1 MGEHGHSVKPYIKV
15 YFILL
20 GLFAVSVA
28 GPMVADFLPHSE
40 SGGRTNV
47 QLILI
52 LVTAFGI
59 AFVKAYLVASR
70 FMHLNVERPIVWY
83 ILTTCCVFMVLLFAA
98 VSPDVQNHS
107 GSRWVNQ
114 ASKDFVQKNLE
125 SGGGHHGA
133 AHGEHDEPAGHDA
146 HDEPAGHDAKD
157 DHAEEKAH

>member
-1 MGEHGHSVKPYIKV
+1 MGEHEHSVKPYIKV

-20 GLFAVSVA
+20 GLFLVSVA
-28 GPMVADFLPHSE
+28 GPMVADFMPHAE
-40 SGGRTNV
+40 GGGRTSV

-59 AFVKAYLVASR
+59 AFIKAYLVASR

-98 VSPDVQNHS
+98 VAPDVKNHS

-114 ASKDFVQKNLE
+114 ASKDFVKKNIE

-133 AHGEHDEPAGHDA
+133 HGDHGDAGHGDAGHGDAGHD
-146 HDEPAGHDAKD
+146 EKAGHGED
-157 DHAEEKAH
+157 KAH